1 MNKQNEH
8 AARGHILEQ
17 AKSIINGA
25 RQDEYGTPENSFEA
39 IAAFWSTYKGVEFSA
54 HDVSMMMALLKIARI
69 KSGSGK
75 ADSYV
80 DLCGYAALAADKS
93 KKIPARTNGRP
104 REVSAELL
112 EEISVMKTR
121 KDVVCAVCHHPDV
134 ADIEMRL
141 LEMQDGQTHFAE
153 LEALAE
159 KYGVSR
165 HQLRYHRE
173 RCMLYKVAESL
184 DKNTGTGKG
193 TAMKDGAYFIQR
205 LGDYLLKADDV
216 IQRAELGKDDKLL
229 LSAVEQARKI
239 CDTNTRLFIEVYK
252 LQLDKKVQDD
262 FRKIVLEVIERCAP
276 EARDR
281 IVAELKRR
289 YQLVTALGGTGV

>member
-1 MNKQNEH
+1 
-8 AARGHILEQ
+8 
-17 AKSIINGA
+17 
-25 RQDEYGTPENSFEA
+25 
-39 IAAFWSTYKGVEFSA
+39 
-54 HDVSMMMALLKIARI
+54 
-69 KSGSGK
+69 
-75 ADSYV
+75 
-80 DLCGYAALAADKS
+80 
-93 KKIPARTNGRP
+93 
-104 REVSAELL
+104 
-112 EEISVMKTR
+112 
-121 KDVVCAVCHHPDV
+121 
-134 ADIEMRL
+134 
-141 LEMQDGQTHFAE
+141 
-153 LEALAE
+153 
-159 KYGVSR
+159 
-165 HQLRYHRE
+165 
-173 RCMLYKVAESL
+173 MLYKVAESL